1 MPCSPSS
8 SFSSSHLPPLLLLI
22 INLLFLSSPS
32 FFDFFVRST
41 FISTSMETKTLF
53 PFHDAAVVEPIKELD
68 LFSSARPELLLH
80 RRRRRSCSPDVDI
93 GLNLATSGSS
103 RVTEEEKSSKSRVI
117 EVKVELSR
125 VLDENRRL
133 RSMLDQLAGRC
144 EALHGRLV
152 HLLRERDRRRA
163 AEKPDAGGI
172 PEMMVPF
179 ADHDED
185 ATTTAV
191 GAVAAPT
198 DLVQQENDKSDVGA
212 VPELPRRRARVSV
225 RARSDASMIGDGCQW
240 RKYGQKMAKGNPCP
254 RAYYRCTMA
263 VGCPVR
269 KQVQRCVEDR
279 GVLVTTYEGSHNH
292 PLPPTAAV
300 MANTTAAAAA
310 MILSGSASSNLGD
323 SIMAGLQRPFP
334 YVAASPAVDAAT
346 LGAPFP
352 TVTLDLTQSYSSTAA
367 LLRQLQQQ
375 QQMPLDLRC
384 LLPQQP
390 PMVETVTTAIT
401 KDPKFTA
408 ALAAAMASIVG
419 SPRPSSAGPSDSSG
433 PGLGP
438 ATYGPPQ
445 FPKPCATFSFK

>member
-1 MPCSPSS
+1 
-8 SFSSSHLPPLLLLI
+8 
-22 INLLFLSSPS
+22 
-32 FFDFFVRST
+32 
-41 FISTSMETKTLF
+41 METKTLF

-172 PEMMVPF
+172 PEMM
-179 ADHDED
+179 
-185 ATTTAV
+185 
-191 GAVAAPT
+191 
-198 DLVQQENDKSDVGA
+198 ENDKSDVGA